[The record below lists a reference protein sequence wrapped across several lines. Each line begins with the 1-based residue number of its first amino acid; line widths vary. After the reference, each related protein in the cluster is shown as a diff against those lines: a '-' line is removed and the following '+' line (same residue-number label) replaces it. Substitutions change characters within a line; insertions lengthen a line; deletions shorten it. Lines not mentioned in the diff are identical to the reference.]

1 MKIEKLYENLNDY
14 ISTLEASDAETIKKL
29 AADPTA
35 PVLGDSFGILASILR
50 DVRAEIATAKA
61 KSTGRRGILAAARR
75 LLKVAGDR
83 VGGKFSGA
91 WTGKDG
97 RQYIC
102 SGFHGA
108 ALNEPLDLPESEGAE
123 SLEPVILGSGRG
135 KTQPLTL
142 PTIAQVRA
150 HIKLCTAEKEF
161 LDWKKG
167 QIVWDFGPGRPLV
180 NARYLL
186 DVLELLPD
194 ASACH
199 IADQP
204 ESGPIY
210 FTGPSGDGILLPV
223 RLHENYTRENTALR
237 YAPPEDVSSEET
249 PANGEPLQSQTPEAE
264 EFPEDPAKRETPE
277 EQTPNHEEDQKM
289 KTGDIVRISNAYAK
303 SHNGLYFVA
312 HSPGDPGWLGKDHC
326 LLRITKAG
334 KLSTRSDSTHFWPLK
349 NFHSSREYCAKADAW
364 NAEHAQITPAT
375 VKDLSQIAAHF
386 QQEADAAK
394 KNADWLTWNC
404 GEDHPE
410 IQKSL
415 TLQAFYESVV
425 NRLCPEGIKIPNP
438 PEEASAEN
446 DEETARQIAEQEAAE
461 KQRAEMQ
468 AKVEQQIQEG
478 RAYIEEI
485 SRQNPI
491 RSGEPVVKICWSE
504 HPAFYSWDDN
514 TLDLSP
520 AAAEIILG
528 RYDLE
533 RAEEEKGGYD
543 KTKFLITW
551 TDESGEEHSYE
562 GRYDLGDNDGGLV
575 AHIRSFAAHHRAHP
589 YGCTAEEA
597 DKEAA
602 EIEALADRLASCLS
616 TAAGDVVSVSLAPW
630 MEALVDHRRQEVQ
643 DIKDMLDLL
652 TDEQLEQLVLEVDP
666 KDQNV
671 AKFFLQELYRRDSK
685 KALDIFRRWKDA
697 GPS

>member
-1 MKIEKLYENLNDY
+1 MKIEKLYENLNAY
-14 ISTLEASDAETIKKL
+14 VSTLEESEAATVKKL

-35 PVLGDSFGILASILR
+35 PVLGDSLGILASILR
-50 DVRAEIATAKA
+50 DIRTEIATAEA

-75 LLKVAGDR
+75 MIRIMVKSGREDFA
-83 VGGKFSGA
+83 GA
-91 WTGKDG
+91 WAGKDG

-102 SGFHGA
+102 SGYHGA
-108 ALNEPLDLPESEGAE
+108 ALNEPLDLPEIEAHPA
-123 SLEPVILGSGRG
+123 LEDIILGATCQETAVLS
-135 KTQPLTL
+135 L
-142 PTIAQVRA
+142 PTLSKVKA
-150 HIKLCTAEKEF
+150 HVKICKAEKRTEGPEKVVF
-161 LDWKKG
+161 
-167 QIVWDFGPGRPLV
+167 WDFGPDRPLV
-180 NARYLL
+180 NAQYLA
-186 DVLELLPD
+186 DMLELLPD
-194 ASACH
+194 AEAFYQTKT
-199 IADQP
+199 ADK
-204 ESGPIY
+204 GPIY
-210 FTGPSGDGILLPV
+210 FHSSGGDGILLPV
-223 RLHENYTRENTALR
+223 NPRERQREDTASR
-237 YAPPEDVSSEET
+237 YDLPQEDPSEDDPT
-249 PANGEPLQSQTPEAE
+249 QSQTPETE
-264 EFPEDPAKRETPE
+264 ELPEAPANRETPQPE
-277 EQTPNHEEDQKM
+277 TPKEDTPM
-289 KTGDIVRISNAYAK
+289 KTGDIVQVSNAYSK
-303 SHNGLYFVA
+303 SYNGLYFIQ
-312 HSPGDPGWLGKDHC
+312 HSPGDPGWLGTDYS
-326 LLRITKAG
+326 LRRVTKSG
-334 KLSTRSDSTHFWPLK
+334 KLSTSSYNTHFWPLK
-349 NFHSSREYCAKADAW
+349 TFSNSREYCAKADAW

-375 VKDLSQIAAHF
+375 VKDLSYIAAHF
-386 QQEADAAK
+386 QQQAEDTKKYADRHAW
-394 KNADWLTWNC
+394 DW

-410 IQKSL
+410 TQKFR

-425 NRLCPEGIKIPNP
+425 KQLCPEGIKIPNT
-438 PEEASAEN
+438 PEEDPAEKA
-446 DEETARQIAEQEAAE
+446 EETARQIAEQEAAE

-468 AKVEQQIQEG
+468 AKVEQQTQEG

-485 SRQNPI
+485 SQQNPI
-491 RSGEPVVKICWSE
+491 RPGEPVVKICWSE

-551 TDESGEEHSYE
+551 IDESGEEHSYE

>member
-1 MKIEKLYENLNDY
+1 MKIEKLYENLNAY
-14 ISTLEASDAETIKKL
+14 VSTLEASDAETIKKL
-29 AADPTA
+29 AADPAA

-50 DVRAEIATAKA
+50 DVRAEIATAEA
-61 KSTGRRGILAAARR
+61 KSAGRRGILAAARR
-75 LLKVAGDR
+75 MIR
-83 VGGKFSGA
+83 VVVKSGRKAFAGA

-108 ALNEPLDLPESEGAE
+108 ALTEPLDLPEIEAHPT
-123 SLEPVILGSGRG
+123 LEDIILGATRQE
-135 KTQPLTL
+135 TAVLPL
-142 PTIAQVRA
+142 PTLSKVKA
-150 HIKLCTAEKEF
+150 HVKICKAEKRTEGPEKAVF
-161 LDWKKG
+161 
-167 QIVWDFGPGRPLV
+167 WDFGPDRPLV
-180 NARYLL
+180 NAQYLA
-186 DVLELLPD
+186 DMLELLPD
-194 ASACH
+194 AEACYQTKT
-199 IADQP
+199 ADK
-204 ESGPIY
+204 GPIY
-210 FTGPSGDGILLPV
+210 FHSPGGDGILLPV
-223 RLHENYTRENTALR
+223 NPRNRQREDTASHYDLPQEDLSED
-237 YAPPEDVSSEET
+237 APT
-249 PANGEPLQSQTPEAE
+249 QSQTPEAE
-264 EFPEDPAKRETPE
+264 EVPEAPANRETPQPE
-277 EQTPNHEEDQKM
+277 TPKEDCPM
-289 KTGDIVRISNAYAK
+289 KTGDIVQISNAYAK

-326 LLRITKAG
+326 LLRVTKAG

-364 NAEHAQITPAT
+364 NAEHAQIAPAT

-394 KNADWLTWNC
+394 KNAERLTWNC

-415 TLQAFYESVV
+415 TRQTFYESVV
-425 NRLCPEGIKIPNP
+425 KRLCPEGIKIPSP

-446 DEETARQIAEQEAAE
+446 GEETARQIAEQEATE
-461 KQRAEMQ
+461 KQRAEMR

-491 RSGEPVVKICWSE
+491 RPGEPVVKICWSE
-504 HPAFYSWDDN
+504 HPAFYSWEDN
-514 TLDLSP
+514 ALDLSP

-528 RYDLE
+528 RYDRE
-533 RAEEEKGGYD
+533 RAEEEKGGYE

-551 TDESGEEHSYE
+551 TDETGEEHSYE
-562 GRYDLGDNDGGLV
+562 GRYELGDNDGGLA
-575 AHIRSFAAHHRAHP
+575 AHIRSFAAYHRTHP

-597 DKEAA
+597 AEEAA
-602 EIEALADRLASCLS
+602 GIEALANRLTACLS
-616 TAAGDVVSVSLAPW
+616 TAAGDIVSVSMAPW
-630 MEALVDHRRQEVQ
+630 LEAIANHRRQEVQ
-643 DIKDMLDLL
+643 DIQDMLELL
-652 TDEQLEQLVLEVDP
+652 TDDQLEQLILAVDP
-666 KDQNV
+666 KDQNI

-685 KALDIFRRWKDA
+685 KALDVFRRWKAA